1 MNCYYNP
8 VHTIQGPGSL
18 AQLPALLHTL
28 PAEERRVLVLAW
40 SKEALCHPVLAGL
53 LAPGGECTA
62 QSLVFT
68 ASNPTV
74 EQLFDAWR
82 ATQAFAPHVVIGV
95 GGGTILDVAK
105 SLCCLYG
112 TSLQSPDD
120 LRARIAAGGLTP
132 AARWIGV
139 PTTAGTGS
147 EVTCWATI
155 WDPEKDAKRSLESK
169 ANYAWAALVDPELA
183 QGMPV
188 RLAVSSALDAVAH
201 AVESYWAR
209 SANAVSRALA
219 LEAIRTIMGNIDDL
233 FSGSLA
239 AHDAMARGSML
250 AGLAFSNT
258 KTTACHSIS
267 YPLTMH
273 YHIPHGAAVAMLLAP
288 VLALNT
294 PAVQDPEALL
304 DALGVNSAA
313 MLLAPVLALNTPAVQ
328 DPEALLDALGVNSA
342 AMLQRR
348 IAGLLVRSAQPAS
361 LEGWGVDHDD
371 LPHLAALGITKG
383 RADNNP
389 VALTPD
395 CIESLLESIYQMNT
409 VPCVC

>member
-1 MNCYYNP
+1 MNSYYNP

-18 AQLPALLHTL
+18 AQLPELLQSL
-28 PAEERRVLVLAW
+28 PKDQRRVLILAW
-40 SKEALCHPVLAGL
+40 SEGALRHPVFAGL
-53 LAPGGECTA
+53 LAENSEFEVR
-62 QSLVFT
+62 SLVFT

-74 EQLFDAWR
+74 DQLFDAWKD
-82 ATQAFAPHVVIGV
+82 TCEFCPHVVIGV

-112 TSLQSPDD
+112 CELNSADD
-120 LRARIAAGGLTP
+120 LRRRIVAGDLKP

-155 WDPEKDAKRSLESK
+155 WDPERDAKRSLESK
-169 ANYAWAALVDPELA
+169 ENYAWAAFVDPELA
-183 QGMPV
+183 QGMPIK
-188 RLAVSSALDAVAH
+188 LAVSSALDAVAH

-209 SANAVSRALA
+209 RTNAVSRALA
-219 LEAIRTIMGNIDDL
+219 LEAIRTIMGQIDNL
-233 FSGSLA
+233 FSDQIE

-273 YHIPHGAAVAMLLAP
+273 YGIPHGAAVAMLLAP
-288 VLALNT
+288 VLEMNVPVTSGMDRLL
-294 PAVQDPEALL
+294 EALG
-304 DALGVNSAA
+304 AENAA
-313 MLLAPVLALNTPAVQ
+313 DLKKRVSDLL
-328 DPEALLDALGVNSA
+328 E
-342 AMLQRR
+342 
-348 IAGLLVRSAQPAS
+348 RSGQPS
-361 LEGWGVDHDD
+361 TLKGWGVRRGD
-371 LPHLAALGITKG
+371 LTRLAALGITKG

-389 VALTPD
+389 A
-395 CIESLLESIYQMNT
+395 ELESEKIERMLNSIYE
-409 VPCVC
+409 

>member
-1 MNCYYNP
+1 MNSYYNP

-18 AQLPALLHTL
+18 TQLPELLQSL
-28 PAEERRVLVLAW
+28 PKDQRRVLILAW
-40 SKEALCHPVLAGL
+40 SEGALRHPVFAGL
-53 LAPGGECTA
+53 LAENSEFEVR
-62 QSLVFT
+62 SLVFT

-74 EQLFDAWR
+74 DQLFDAWKD
-82 ATQAFAPHVVIGV
+82 TCEFCPHVVIGV

-112 TSLQSPDD
+112 CELNSADD
-120 LRARIAAGGLTP
+120 LRRRIIAGDLKP

-155 WDPEKDAKRSLESK
+155 WDPERDAKRSLESK
-169 ANYAWAALVDPELA
+169 ENYAWAAFVDPELA
-183 QGMPV
+183 QGMPIK
-188 RLAVSSALDAVAH
+188 LAVSSALDAVAH

-209 SANAVSRALA
+209 RTNAVSRALA
-219 LEAIRTIMGNIDDL
+219 LEAIRTIIGQIDNL
-233 FSGSLA
+233 FSDQIE

-273 YHIPHGAAVAMLLAP
+273 YGIPHGAAVAMLLAP
-288 VLALNT
+288 VLEMNVPVTSGMDRLL
-294 PAVQDPEALL
+294 EALG
-304 DALGVNSAA
+304 AENA
-313 MLLAPVLALNTPAVQ
+313 
-328 DPEALLDALGVNSA
+328 
-342 AMLQRR
+342 
-348 IAGLLVRSAQPAS
+348 AGLKKRVSDLLERSGQPS
-361 LEGWGVDHDD
+361 TLKGWGVQRGD
-371 LPHLAALGITKG
+371 LTRLAALGITKG

-389 VALTPD
+389 A
-395 CIESLLESIYQMNT
+395 ELESEKIERMLNSIYE
-409 VPCVC
+409 